1 MPVQRELARSPY
13 VYLLDDA
20 DFRRWFQNV
29 RRGSVVTAHEWLRR
43 IGYIHKRFSK
53 SPKEIA
59 SLSSKDAT
67 NFILDVVTAL
77 EAEKRSGSYISN
89 CVKPIKSWLEFN
101 GVSIVQ
107 RIKIPGRS
115 ELVKVDDE
123 VPPSP
128 EELGKILNAADLRAK
143 AACALIAFSGMRLQ
157 VLGNYLGN
165 DGLQI
170 QDLPELTI
178 QKGTVEFKQVPTVV
192 VVRKALSKVKSA
204 QGGSKQYFTFL
215 PDEGCEYL
223 KQYLEWRLRNGEELE
238 PESPVITPDKRYLA
252 GKHIRTTNIGDMLRK
267 PIRDAGFKWRPY
279 VLRRYFDTRLM
290 MAESDRIII
299 KDWRVYWMGH
309 KGDIEATYTVR
320 KGLPLDVIEK
330 MRNAYAEA
338 AEKYLVTKK
347 RESMTKE
354 GVIAT
359 FNRQY
364 LRLAGF
370 TDDEIDNM
378 GDLSQLTSEEMQ
390 EFIKRKS
397 MQTLGLNGA
406 SKQKIVSMNEVRN
419 YILEG
424 WEFVVALP
432 ESKEA
437 VVRLPVSS

>member
-43 IGYIHKRFSK
+43 IGYIHKRFGK

-59 SLSSKDAT
+59 SLSSRDAAR
-67 NFILDVVTAL
+67 FLLDIVTAL
-77 EAEKRSGSYISN
+77 EEEKRSGSYISN
-89 CVKPIKSWLEFN
+89 CVKPVKSWLEFN
-101 GVSIVQ
+101 GVSVVQ

-115 ELVKVDDE
+115 ELVRVGDE

-143 AACALIAFSGMRLQ
+143 AACALVAFSGVRLE
-157 VLGNYLGN
+157 VLGNYLGD
-165 DGLQI
+165 DGLEVR
-170 QDLPELTI
+170 DLPELTV

-192 VVRKALSKVKSA
+192 SVRKTLSKVKSA
-204 QGGSKQYFTFL
+204 QSGSKQYFTFL
-215 PDEGCEYL
+215 ADEGCEYL
-223 KQYLEWRLRNGEELE
+223 KQYLEWRLRNGEELTSG
-238 PESPVITPDKRYLA
+238 SPIITPDKHHLM
-252 GKHIRTTNIGDMLRK
+252 GSHIRTTNIGDMLRK
-267 PIRDAGFKWRPY
+267 PIRDAGFQWRPY

-290 MAESDRIII
+290 IAESDRIVI

-309 KGDIEATYTVR
+309 KGDIEATYTVQ
-320 KGLPLDVIEK
+320 KGLPSDVVEK
-330 MRNAYAEA
+330 MRHAYAEA
-338 AEKYLVTKK
+338 AEKHLVTKK
-347 RESMTKE
+347 KEGMTKE

-370 TDDEIDNM
+370 TDDEIDKT

-390 EFIKRKS
+390 ELIKKKS
-397 MQTLGLNGA
+397 MQALGLNGN
-406 SKQKIVSMNEVRN
+406 SKQKVVPMNEVRAW
-419 YILEG
+419 ITEG
-424 WEFVVALP
+424 WEFVTTLP
-432 ESKEA
+432 TNEA
-437 VVRLPVSS
+437 VIRLPAS